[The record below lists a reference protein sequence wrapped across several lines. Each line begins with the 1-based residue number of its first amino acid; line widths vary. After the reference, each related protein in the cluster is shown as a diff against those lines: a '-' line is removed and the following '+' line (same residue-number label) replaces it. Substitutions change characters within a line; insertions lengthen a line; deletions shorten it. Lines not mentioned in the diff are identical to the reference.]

1 MMCLFVVPI
10 DVEHL
15 EDFFKTPIDIMV
27 RPMSL
32 IRVLHDT
39 IAQELCHTHLG
50 KHYQSPLEILPLKMV
65 PTLEYLK
72 GQDLAEL
79 RKDARKPD
87 GLPGI
92 PVGEFFGPQ
101 VSRGVHFLV
110 WLPPRD
116 REFLWS
122 VLFHD

>member
-1 MMCLFVVPI
+1 METESDLGLAKIADLTV
-10 DVEHL
+10 DATL
-15 EDFFKTPIDIMV
+15 EKM
-27 RPMSL
+27 
-32 IRVLHDT
+32 
-39 IAQELCHTHLG
+39 
-50 KHYQSPLEILPLKMV
+50 KSPLEILPLKTV

-79 RKDARKPD
+79 RKGARKPD
-87 GLPGI
+87 GLAEI

-101 VSRGVHFLV
+101 VSGGVHFLV